1 MVRLNPTSGNLVKP
15 QNESLIKSLGSSKD
29 QYSED
34 TINQALTA
42 LQDPNFMS
50 EGLFK
55 LLLMAIQN
63 GLNITELT
71 KNIGKIDMGAV
82 NDAINGALGPYQ
94 ESLNEISNK
103 NDTSIDGLKNSVN
116 IISSKFEKTTNHI
129 YSQLQSN
136 EFNGSLATLIKTL
149 ELTIKDI
156 KKRYTEDLT
165 FIQNALADSQ
175 LNYEEKLKLSYIL
188 SILREEH
195 PSIKE
200 QLDQYEVDSF
210 NFVKTYKQLIDM
222 TSSLYLDQNVNTVV
236 DSNLFL
242 TRFQSYYEE
251 LIDCLESLLDTII
264 AKSNKIINE
273 AVSRVDKLTNIDSLI
288 IGVSLLK
295 VELSTE
301 LDNICSDGKMDPSEK
316 QIFKIRYY
324 DPIFSSFLDRD
335 NELATYYEKS
345 IQEIQD
351 ASTAL
356 RNTVDR
362 LNIFGSRLNVETEL
376 KDNTE
381 LKTAFLDFYDA
392 ELNLY
397 NELQKI
403 ATANLDV
410 IKADIRQ
417 HTTTITQTNK
427 EIDLRAKEIS
437 SIGEMLQS
445 TQASIKVTANSITQT
460 VEQITTIKDLASSN
474 EVINGAG
481 LNLFVLLNSEAGFIE
496 PTTKALLPT
505 VNGSRISEKI
515 KVIGGLEYTA
525 SLWNNSIENTIWIYW
540 MTEEGKIIKV
550 DSKVGIDEE
559 FFLTATAPDKA
570 VFAQLVTYQT
580 KSSNLQFQLGNIATA
595 YRMSSYDSINNVI
608 LAQTELEDKEHDLDN
623 NTRNYNDY
631 SSENY
636 QSNVK
641 LERIL
646 ADNKINDVEKDAIL
660 IISASI
666 NRQYKYITSK
676 LSSYKETDVLKKL
689 DSYVLALT
697 DFTKQ
702 VTTTQGDYIVGSVDN
717 VKTDYKLFFDESK
730 RLLEVLNDLFIK
742 DIEKAKE
749 RVSAST
755 SSALDAE
762 TLRNDIKRE
771 LENTAHTISTLK
783 KFKVN
788 EDEYSTN
795 ILAEIIP
802 YFSDGVLSAIEKSTI
817 NDVISRIKVE
827 DNWYQET
834 ADKMSVGKAAFLT
847 AKNNLLDLVNPMLT
861 VNELYDSSKVDE
873 VLLTKR
879 FKGYFQEKAKLLDK
893 IINSHL
899 ANYTLLQTQY
909 SAAYNQ
915 FTLKNEELLAY
926 QKAVNDA
933 KNKIT
938 DLNDKIEE
946 LRNKVVYKI
955 RLTSSMGDIFTNG
968 QIKTRLSVEL
978 LKNDVDYTD
987 NLRDQDII
995 WIKMNEDGQPD
1006 EEWNSAHVGAG
1017 KYIDITEEDVTNKAI
1032 FEVRVYELIE

>member
-1 MVRLNPTSGNLVKP
+1 MRTSFTNLLYLD
-15 QNESLIKSLGSSKD
+15 NNHLSISSKSS
-29 QYSED
+29 Y
-34 TINQALTA
+34 LT
-42 LQDPNFMS
+42 
-50 EGLFK
+50 FK
-55 LLLMAIQN
+55 LLA
-63 GLNITELT
+63 
-71 KNIGKIDMGAV
+71 
-82 NDAINGALGPYQ
+82 
-94 ESLNEISNK
+94 S
-103 NDTSIDGLKNSVN
+103 TSSVFAYSAKKLYVFFNVLKN
-116 IISSKFEKTTNHI
+116 
-129 YSQLQSN
+129 
-136 EFNGSLATLIKTL
+136 
-149 ELTIKDI
+149 
-156 KKRYTEDLT
+156 
-165 FIQNALADSQ
+165 
-175 LNYEEKLKLSYIL
+175 
-188 SILREEH
+188 
-195 PSIKE
+195 
-200 QLDQYEVDSF
+200 
-210 NFVKTYKQLIDM
+210 
-222 TSSLYLDQNVNTVV
+222 
-236 DSNLFL
+236 
-242 TRFQSYYEE
+242 
-251 LIDCLESLLDTII
+251 
-264 AKSNKIINE
+264 
-273 AVSRVDKLTNIDSLI
+273 
-288 IGVSLLK
+288 
-295 VELSTE
+295 
-301 LDNICSDGKMDPSEK
+301 
-316 QIFKIRYY
+316 
-324 DPIFSSFLDRD
+324 
-335 NELATYYEKS
+335 
-345 IQEIQD
+345 
-351 ASTAL
+351 
-356 RNTVDR
+356 
-362 LNIFGSRLNVETEL
+362 
-376 KDNTE
+376 
-381 LKTAFLDFYDA
+381 
-392 ELNLY
+392 
-397 NELQKI
+397 
-403 ATANLDV
+403 
-410 IKADIRQ
+410 
-417 HTTTITQTNK
+417 
-427 EIDLRAKEIS
+427 
-437 SIGEMLQS
+437 
-445 TQASIKVTANSITQT
+445 
-460 VEQITTIKDLASSN
+460 
-474 EVINGAG
+474 
-481 LNLFVLLNSEAGFIE
+481 
-496 PTTKALLPT
+496 
-505 VNGSRISEKI
+505 
-515 KVIGGLEYTA
+515 
-525 SLWNNSIENTIWIYW
+525 
-540 MTEEGKIIKV
+540 
-550 DSKVGIDEE
+550 
-559 FFLTATAPDKA
+559 
-570 VFAQLVTYQT
+570 
-580 KSSNLQFQLGNIATA
+580 
-595 YRMSSYDSINNVI
+595 
-608 LAQTELEDKEHDLDN
+608 
-623 NTRNYNDY
+623 
-631 SSENY
+631 
-636 QSNVK
+636 
-641 LERIL
+641 
-646 ADNKINDVEKDAIL
+646 
-660 IISASI
+660 
-666 NRQYKYITSK
+666 
-676 LSSYKETDVLKKL
+676 L

-702 VTTTQGDYIVGSVDN
+702 VTTTHGDYIVGSADN

-938 DLNDKIEE
+938 DLNDKIDE
-946 LRNKVVYKI
+946 LRNKVVYKV

-968 QIKTRLSVEL
+968 QIKTRLSVEF

>member
-1 MVRLNPTSGNLVKP
+1 
-15 QNESLIKSLGSSKD
+15 
-29 QYSED
+29 
-34 TINQALTA
+34 
-42 LQDPNFMS
+42 
-50 EGLFK
+50 
-55 LLLMAIQN
+55 
-63 GLNITELT
+63 
-71 KNIGKIDMGAV
+71 
-82 NDAINGALGPYQ
+82 
-94 ESLNEISNK
+94 
-103 NDTSIDGLKNSVN
+103 
-116 IISSKFEKTTNHI
+116 
-129 YSQLQSN
+129 
-136 EFNGSLATLIKTL
+136 
-149 ELTIKDI
+149 
-156 KKRYTEDLT
+156 
-165 FIQNALADSQ
+165 
-175 LNYEEKLKLSYIL
+175 
-188 SILREEH
+188 
-195 PSIKE
+195 
-200 QLDQYEVDSF
+200 
-210 NFVKTYKQLIDM
+210 
-222 TSSLYLDQNVNTVV
+222 
-236 DSNLFL
+236 
-242 TRFQSYYEE
+242 
-251 LIDCLESLLDTII
+251 
-264 AKSNKIINE
+264 
-273 AVSRVDKLTNIDSLI
+273 
-288 IGVSLLK
+288 
-295 VELSTE
+295 
-301 LDNICSDGKMDPSEK
+301 
-316 QIFKIRYY
+316 
-324 DPIFSSFLDRD
+324 
-335 NELATYYEKS
+335 
-345 IQEIQD
+345 
-351 ASTAL
+351 
-356 RNTVDR
+356 
-362 LNIFGSRLNVETEL
+362 
-376 KDNTE
+376 
-381 LKTAFLDFYDA
+381 
-392 ELNLY
+392 
-397 NELQKI
+397 
-403 ATANLDV
+403 
-410 IKADIRQ
+410 
-417 HTTTITQTNK
+417 
-427 EIDLRAKEIS
+427 
-437 SIGEMLQS
+437 
-445 TQASIKVTANSITQT
+445 
-460 VEQITTIKDLASSN
+460 
-474 EVINGAG
+474 
-481 LNLFVLLNSEAGFIE
+481 
-496 PTTKALLPT
+496 
-505 VNGSRISEKI
+505 
-515 KVIGGLEYTA
+515 
-525 SLWNNSIENTIWIYW
+525 
-540 MTEEGKIIKV
+540 
-550 DSKVGIDEE
+550 
-559 FFLTATAPDKA
+559 
-570 VFAQLVTYQT
+570 
-580 KSSNLQFQLGNIATA
+580 
-595 YRMSSYDSINNVI
+595 MSSYDSINNVI
-608 LAQTELEDKEHDLDN
+608 LAQTELEDKEHDLDI

-646 ADNKINDVEKDAIL
+646 ADNKINDVEKDEIL

-676 LSSYKETDVLKKL
+676 LSSYKETNVLKNL

-968 QIKTRLSVEL
+968 QIKTRLSVEF

>member
-34 TINQALTA
+34 TINQALAA

-63 GLNITELT
+63 GLNITELS
-71 KNIGKIDMGAV
+71 KNVGKIDMGAV
-82 NDAINGALGPYQ
+82 NDAINGALGPYDDRL
-94 ESLNEISNK
+94 EEISKK
-103 NDTSIDGLKNSVN
+103 NDTSIDGIKDSVS

-129 YSQLQSN
+129 YSQIQSN
-136 EFNGSLATLIKTL
+136 EFNGSLATLITTMKL
-149 ELTIKDI
+149 HIQDV
-156 KKRYTEDLT
+156 KKRYAEDLE
-165 FIQNALADSQ
+165 FVQNALADSQ

-188 SILREEH
+188 SVLSNEH
-195 PSIKE
+195 PDIKA

-210 NFVKTYKQLIDM
+210 NFVKTYEQFIDM
-222 TSSLYLDQNVNTVV
+222 TSGLYLDQNVNTVV
-236 DSNLFL
+236 DANLFL

-251 LIDCLESLLDTII
+251 LIDSLESLLNEII
-264 AKSNKIINE
+264 ARSNKIINE
-273 AVSRVDKLTNIDSLI
+273 AASKVDKLTNIDSLI

-295 VELSTE
+295 VELATE
-301 LDNICSDGKMDPSEK
+301 LDNLCSDGKLDPSEK
-316 QIFKIRYY
+316 EIFKIRYY
-324 DPIFSSFLDRD
+324 DPIFNTFLDRD
-335 NELATYYEKS
+335 RDLATSYEKD
-345 IQEIQD
+345 IQKIEA

-356 RNTVDR
+356 RNTVER
-362 LNIFGSRLNVETEL
+362 LHIFGSRLNVETEMR
-376 KDNTE
+376 DNTE
-381 LKTAFLDFYDA
+381 LKTTFIDFYNA
-392 ELNLY
+392 ELELF

-403 ATANLDV
+403 ATEHLDV
-410 IKADIRQ
+410 VKADIRQ
-417 HTTTITQTNK
+417 HTTTVTQTNK
-427 EIDLRAKEIS
+427 EIDLSAKEIVS
-437 SIGEMLQS
+437 VGEILQS
-445 TQASIKVTANSITQT
+445 TQASIKVTADSINQR
-460 VEQITTIKDLASSN
+460 VEKVTTIKDLVSSN
-474 EVINGAG
+474 EIINGAG
-481 LNLFVLLNSEAGFIE
+481 FNLFVLLNSEEGFIE

-515 KVIGGLEYTA
+515 KIVGGLEYTA
-525 SLWNNSIENTIWIYW
+525 SLWKNSIENTIWIYW
-540 MTEEGKIIKV
+540 MTESGQILKV
-550 DSKVGIDEE
+550 DSKVSTDEE
-559 FFLTATAPDKA
+559 FSLTGTAPDKA

-595 YRMSSYDSINNVI
+595 YRVSSYDSINNVI
-608 LAQTELEDKEHDLDN
+608 LAQTELADKEHDLDV

-636 QSNVK
+636 HSNSK
-641 LERIL
+641 LEKIL
-646 ADNKINDVEKDAIL
+646 ADNTIRGSEKDEIAL
-660 IISASI
+660 IFTSISK
-666 NRQYKYITSK
+666 QYKYITSK
-676 LSSYKETDVLKKL
+676 LSSYKETDILKNL
-689 DSYVLALT
+689 DSYVLALSEFT
-697 DFTKQ
+697 DQ
-702 VTTTQGDYIVGSVDN
+702 VTSAQSDYIVGSVDN

-755 SSALDAE
+755 NSALDAE

-783 KFKVN
+783 KFQVN
-788 EDEYSTN
+788 EDDYTTN
-795 ILAEIIP
+795 TLAEILP
-802 YFSDGVLSAIEKSTI
+802 YFTDGVLSVVEKSTI
-817 NDVISRIKVE
+817 NDIISRIKVE
-827 DNWYQET
+827 DTWYQET
-834 ADKMSVGKAAFLT
+834 ADKLSVGKAGFLT

-861 VNELYDSSKVDE
+861 VNELYDSSKIDAD
-873 VLLTKR
+873 LLTKR

-893 IINSHL
+893 IINSYL

-915 FTLKNEELLAY
+915 YALKNEELLAY

-938 DLNDKIEE
+938 DLTDKVDEI
-946 LRNKVVYKI
+946 RNQVVYRV
-955 RLTSSMGDIFTNG
+955 RLTSSMGEIFTNN
-968 QIKTRLSVEL
+968 QIKTRLSVQF
-978 LKNDVDYTD
+978 LKNDIDYTD

-995 WIKMNEDGQPD
+995 WIKTNEDGQLD

-1032 FEVRVYELIE
+1032 FEVKVYELIE

>member
-34 TINQALTA
+34 TINQALAA

-63 GLNITELT
+63 GLNITELS
-71 KNIGKIDMGAV
+71 KNVGKIDMGAV
-82 NDAINGALGPYQ
+82 NDAINGALGPYDDRL
-94 ESLNEISNK
+94 EEISKK
-103 NDTSIDGLKNSVN
+103 NDTSIDGIKDSIS

-129 YSQLQSN
+129 YSQIQSN
-136 EFNGSLATLIKTL
+136 EFNGSLATLITTMKL
-149 ELTIKDI
+149 HIQDV
-156 KKRYTEDLT
+156 KKRYAEDLE
-165 FIQNALADSQ
+165 FVQNALADSQ

-188 SILREEH
+188 SVLSNEH
-195 PSIKE
+195 PDIKA

-210 NFVKTYKQLIDM
+210 NFVKTYEQFIDM
-222 TSSLYLDQNVNTVV
+222 TSGLYLDQNVNTVV
-236 DSNLFL
+236 DANLFL

-251 LIDCLESLLDTII
+251 LIDSLESLLNEII
-264 AKSNKIINE
+264 ARSNKIINE
-273 AVSRVDKLTNIDSLI
+273 AASKVDKLTNIDSLI

-295 VELSTE
+295 VELATE
-301 LDNICSDGKMDPSEK
+301 LDNLCSDGKLDPSEK
-316 QIFKIRYY
+316 EIFKIRYY
-324 DPIFSSFLDRD
+324 DPIFNTFLDRD
-335 NELATYYEKS
+335 RDLATSYEKD
-345 IQEIQD
+345 IQKIEA

-356 RNTVDR
+356 RNTVER
-362 LNIFGSRLNVETEL
+362 LHIFGSRLNVETEMR
-376 KDNTE
+376 DNTE
-381 LKTAFLDFYDA
+381 LKTAFIDFYNA
-392 ELNLY
+392 ELELF

-403 ATANLDV
+403 ATEHLDV
-410 IKADIRQ
+410 VKADIRQ
-417 HTTTITQTNK
+417 HTTTVTQTNK
-427 EIDLRAKEIS
+427 EIDLSAKEIVS
-437 SIGEMLQS
+437 VGEILQS
-445 TQASIKVTANSITQT
+445 TQASIKVTADSINQR
-460 VEQITTIKDLASSN
+460 VEKVTTIKDLVSSN
-474 EVINGAG
+474 EIINGAG
-481 LNLFVLLNSEAGFIE
+481 FNLFVLLNSEEGFIE

-515 KVIGGLEYTA
+515 KIVGGLEYTA
-525 SLWNNSIENTIWIYW
+525 SLWKNSIENTIWIYW
-540 MTEEGKIIKV
+540 MTESGQILKV
-550 DSKVGIDEE
+550 DSKVSTDEE
-559 FFLTATAPDKA
+559 FSLTGTAPDKA

-595 YRMSSYDSINNVI
+595 YRVSSYDSINNVI
-608 LAQTELEDKEHDLDN
+608 LAQTELADKEHDLDV

-636 QSNVK
+636 HSNSK
-641 LERIL
+641 LEKIL
-646 ADNKINDVEKDAIL
+646 ADNTIRGSEKDEITL
-660 IISASI
+660 IFTSISK
-666 NRQYKYITSK
+666 QYKYITSK
-676 LSSYKETDVLKKL
+676 LSSYKETDILKNL
-689 DSYVLALT
+689 DSYVLALSEFT
-697 DFTKQ
+697 DQ
-702 VTTTQGDYIVGSVDN
+702 VTSAQSDYIVGSVDN

-755 SSALDAE
+755 NSALDAE

-783 KFKVN
+783 KFQVN
-788 EDEYSTN
+788 EDDYTTN
-795 ILAEIIP
+795 TLAEILP
-802 YFSDGVLSAIEKSTI
+802 YFTDGVLSVVEKSTI
-817 NDVISRIKVE
+817 NDIISRIKVE
-827 DNWYQET
+827 DTWYQET
-834 ADKMSVGKAAFLT
+834 ADKLSVGKAGFLT

-861 VNELYDSSKVDE
+861 VNELYDSSKIDAD
-873 VLLTKR
+873 LLTKR

-893 IINSHL
+893 IINSYL

-915 FTLKNEELLAY
+915 YALKNEELLAY

-938 DLNDKIEE
+938 DLTDKVDEI
-946 LRNKVVYKI
+946 RNQVVYRV
-955 RLTSSMGDIFTNG
+955 RLTSSMGEIFTNN
-968 QIKTRLSVEL
+968 QIKTRLSVQF
-978 LKNDVDYTD
+978 LKNDIDYTD

-995 WIKMNEDGQPD
+995 WIKTNEDGQLD

-1032 FEVRVYELIE
+1032 FEVKVYELIE

>member
-1 MVRLNPTSGNLVKP
+1 MVRLNPTSGNLVKD
-15 QNESLIKSLGSSKD
+15 QNENLIKSLGSSKD

-34 TINQALTA
+34 TINQALAA

-71 KNIGKIDMGAV
+71 KNVGKIDMGAV
-82 NDAINGALGPYQ
+82 NEAIGGALGPYQ
-94 ESLNEISNK
+94 ESLDGISKK
-103 NDTSIDGLKNSVN
+103 NDTSIDGIKNSVN
-116 IISSKFEKTTNHI
+116 IISSKFEKTTSHI

-136 EFNGSLATLIKTL
+136 EFNGNLATLITTM

-156 KKRYTEDLT
+156 KKRYTEDLA
-165 FIQNALADSQ
+165 FVQNALADGQ

-188 SILREEH
+188 SILRKEH
-195 PSIKE
+195 PSIKD

-210 NFVKTYKQLIDM
+210 KFVTTYKQLIDM

-236 DSNLFL
+236 DTNLFL

-251 LIDCLESLLDTII
+251 LIDSLESLLAGVR

-273 AVSRVDKLTNIDSLI
+273 AASKVDSLTNIDSLI

-295 VELSTE
+295 VELATD
-301 LDNICSDGKMDPSEK
+301 LDTMCSDGKLDPSEK
-316 QIFKIRYY
+316 EIFKTRYY
-324 DPIFSSFLDRD
+324 DPIFSKFLDRD
-335 NELATYYEKS
+335 NALATSYEKN
-345 IQEIQD
+345 IQEIE
-351 ASTAL
+351 ATSTAL
-356 RNTVDR
+356 KNTVER
-362 LNIFGSRLNVETEL
+362 LNLFGSRLDIETEL
-376 KDNTE
+376 RDNTE
-381 LKTAFLDFYDA
+381 LKTAFIDFYNA
-392 ELNLY
+392 ELELY

-403 ATANLDV
+403 ATERLDV
-410 IKADIRQ
+410 VKEDIRQ
-417 HTTTITQTNK
+417 HTTTVTQTNK
-427 EIDLRAKEIS
+427 EIDLSAKEIYS
-437 SIGEMLQS
+437 VGEILQS
-445 TQASIKVTANSITQT
+445 TQASIKVTSNSINQR
-460 VEQITTIKDLASSN
+460 VEKVTTIKDLSSSN
-474 EVINGAG
+474 EIINGAG
-481 LNLFVLLNSEAGFIE
+481 LNLFVLLNSEEGFIE

-540 MTEEGKIIKV
+540 MTESGQVVKV
-550 DSKVGIDEE
+550 DSKVGTDEE
-559 FFLTATAPDKA
+559 LSLTGTAPDKA

-580 KSSNLQFQLGNIATA
+580 KSSNLQFQLGNLATA
-595 YRMSSYDSINNVI
+595 YRMSSFDSINNVI
-608 LAQTELEDKEHDLDN
+608 LAQTELADKEHDLDV

-636 QSNVK
+636 LSTSK
-641 LERIL
+641 LEKIL
-646 ADNKINDVEKDAIL
+646 ADNAINDSEKDELDL
-660 IISASI
+660 IFTSISK
-666 NRQYKYITSK
+666 QYKYITSK
-676 LSSYKETDVLKKL
+676 LSSYKEIDVLKKL

-697 DFTKQ
+697 EFTNQ
-702 VTTTQGDYIVGSVDN
+702 VTSSQGDYIVGSADN

-755 SSALDAE
+755 NSALDAE

-788 EDEYSTN
+788 EDEYTTTT
-795 ILAEIIP
+795 LAEILP
-802 YFSDGVLSAIEKSTI
+802 YFSDGVLSVVEKSTI
-817 NDVISRIKVE
+817 NDIISRIKVE
-827 DNWYQET
+827 DTWYQET

-861 VNELYDSSKVDE
+861 VNELYDSSKVDTD
-873 VLLTKR
+873 LLTKR
-879 FKGYFQEKAKLLDK
+879 FKDYFQEKSKLLDK
-893 IINSHL
+893 IINSYL

-915 FTLKNEELLAY
+915 YALKNEELLAY
-926 QKAVNDA
+926 QKAINDA

-938 DLNDKIEE
+938 DLNDKIDE
-946 LRNKVVYKI
+946 LRNKVVYKV
-955 RLTSSMGDIFTNG
+955 RLTSSMGDIFTNN
-968 QIKTRLSVEL
+968 QIKTRLSVQF

-995 WIKMNEDGQPD
+995 WIKTNEDGQPD
-1006 EEWNSAHVGAG
+1006 EAWNSAHVGAG
-1017 KYIDITEEDVTNKAI
+1017 KYIDITEQDVTNKAI
-1032 FEVRVYELIE
+1032 FEVKVYELIE

>member
-15 QNESLIKSLGSSKD
+15 QNENLIKSLGSSKD

-34 TINQALTA
+34 TINQALAA

-63 GLNITELT
+63 GLNITELS

-82 NDAINGALGPYQ
+82 NDAINGALGPYDDRL
-94 ESLNEISNK
+94 EDISNK
-103 NDTSIDGLKNSVN
+103 NDTSIDGIKDSVS

-129 YSQLQSN
+129 YSQIQSN
-136 EFNGSLATLIKTL
+136 EFNGSLATLITTMK
-149 ELTIKDI
+149 LTIQDV
-156 KKRYTEDLT
+156 KKRYAEDLE
-165 FIQNALADSQ
+165 FVQNALADSQ
-175 LNYEEKLKLSYIL
+175 LNYEEKLKLSYML
-188 SILREEH
+188 SVLTNEH
-195 PSIKE
+195 PDVKA
-200 QLDQYEVDSF
+200 QLDQYEIDSF
-210 NFVKTYKQLIDM
+210 KFVKTYEQFIDM

-236 DSNLFL
+236 DANLFL

-251 LIDCLESLLDTII
+251 LIDSLESLLNEII

-273 AVSRVDKLTNIDSLI
+273 AASKVDKLTNIDSLI

-295 VELSTE
+295 VDLETE
-301 LDNICSDGKMDPSEK
+301 LDNLCSDGKLDPSEK
-316 QIFKIRYY
+316 EIFKIRYY
-324 DPIFSSFLDRD
+324 DPIFNTFLDRD
-335 NELATYYEKS
+335 RDLATSYEKD
-345 IQEIQD
+345 IQKIEA

-356 RNTVDR
+356 RNTVER
-362 LNIFGSRLNVETEL
+362 LNIFGSRLNVETEMR
-376 KDNTE
+376 DNTE
-381 LKTAFLDFYDA
+381 LKTAFIDFYNA
-392 ELNLY
+392 ELELF

-403 ATANLDV
+403 ATEHLDV
-410 IKADIRQ
+410 VKADIRQ
-417 HTTTITQTNK
+417 HTTTVTQTNK
-427 EIDLRAKEIS
+427 EIDLSAKEIVS
-437 SIGEMLQS
+437 VGEILQS
-445 TQASIKVTANSITQT
+445 TQASIKVTADSINQR
-460 VEQITTIKDLASSN
+460 VEKVTTIKDLVSSN
-474 EVINGAG
+474 EIINGAG
-481 LNLFVLLNSEAGFIE
+481 FNLFVLLNSEEGFIE

-515 KVIGGLEYTA
+515 KIVGGLDYTA
-525 SLWNNSIENTIWIYW
+525 SLWKNSIENTIWIYW
-540 MTEEGKIIKV
+540 MNESGQILKV
-550 DSKVGIDEE
+550 DSKVSTEEE
-559 FFLTATAPDKA
+559 FSLTGTAPDKA

-580 KSSNLQFQLGNIATA
+580 KSSNLQFQLGNVATA
-595 YRMSSYDSINNVI
+595 YRVSSYDSINNVI
-608 LAQTELEDKEHDLDN
+608 LAQTELADKEHDLDV

-636 QSNVK
+636 HSNSK
-641 LERIL
+641 LEKIL
-646 ADNKINDVEKDAIL
+646 ADNTIRGSEKDEIAL
-660 IISASI
+660 IFTSISK
-666 NRQYKYITSK
+666 QYKYITSK
-676 LSSYKETDVLKKL
+676 LSSYKENDILKNL
-689 DSYVLALT
+689 DSYVLALSEFT
-697 DFTKQ
+697 DQ
-702 VTTTQGDYIVGSVDN
+702 VTSAQSDYIVGSIDN

-755 SSALDAE
+755 NSALDAE

-783 KFKVN
+783 KFQVN
-788 EDEYSTN
+788 EDEYATN
-795 ILAEIIP
+795 TLAEILP
-802 YFSDGVLSAIEKSTI
+802 YFTDGVLSVVEKSTI
-817 NDVISRIKVE
+817 NDIISRIKVE
-827 DNWYQET
+827 DTWYQET
-834 ADKMSVGKAAFLT
+834 ADKLSVGKAGFLT

-861 VNELYDSSKVDE
+861 VNELYDSSKIDAD
-873 VLLTKR
+873 LLTKR

-893 IINSHL
+893 IINSYL

-915 FTLKNEELLAY
+915 YSLKNEELLAY

-938 DLNDKIEE
+938 DLTDKVDEI
-946 LRNKVVYKI
+946 RNQVVYRV
-955 RLTSSMGDIFTNG
+955 RLTSSMGEIFTNN
-968 QIKTRLSVEL
+968 QINTRLSVQFF
-978 LKNDVDYTD
+978 KNDVDYTD

-995 WIKMNEDGQPD
+995 WIKTNEDGQLD

-1032 FEVRVYELIE
+1032 FEVKVYELIE